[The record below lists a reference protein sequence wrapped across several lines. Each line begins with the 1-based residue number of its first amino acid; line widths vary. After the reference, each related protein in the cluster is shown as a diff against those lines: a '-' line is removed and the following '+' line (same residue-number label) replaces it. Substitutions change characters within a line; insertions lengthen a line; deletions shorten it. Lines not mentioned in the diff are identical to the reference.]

1 MNRGT
6 SRAIGFGLT
15 AVLLAALSSCDDRKS
30 TGATHQITGKLSD
43 EAGKPLSNVKVSVF
57 GYPKGNQETFAQVLE
72 VAGPADRYS
81 VDVPEGTYEAPRANV
96 SVTYHGRKYV
106 LPLAAADGTRDW
118 GEQKESKTG
127 LVRDFVWRVSGTRPT
142 VLGES
147 KEAAGFWGAAI
158 NLDKGAD
165 VGDFGTIEV
174 TLTPDGPLIDG
185 SAGKVLTFKR
195 VIPWQKHEDHLL
207 TDVPIGRYVASAKIF
222 ASGSDKAKALR
233 LVVTGGNPTKVDESS
248 SGSTAEKVVVE
259 FEQAEA
265 KPGVGAGGA
274 PGQEPKLYVPSL
286 LVFPEK
292 DRRVFQ

>member
-1 MNRGT
+1 MNGGT
-6 SRAIGFGLT
+6 SRAIGIGLT
-15 AVLLAALSSCDDRKS
+15 ALLVAALCSCDDKKG
-30 TGATHQITGKLSD
+30 TGATHQITGKLSN
-43 EAGKPLSNVKVSVF
+43 ETGKPLSNVKVSVF
-57 GYPKGNQETFAQVLE
+57 GYPKGNQETFAQVAE
-72 VAGPADRYS
+72 IAGPADRYS

-96 SVTYHGRKYV
+96 SVTYNGRKYV
-106 LPLAAADGTRDW
+106 LPLAAADNTRDW
-118 GEQKESKTG
+118 GGQKDSGAG
-127 LVRDFVWRVSGTRPT
+127 LVRDFVWRVSGARPT

-147 KEAAGFWGAAI
+147 KEAAGYWGAAI

-185 SAGKVLTFKR
+185 SAGKVLSYKR
-195 VIPWQKHEDHLL
+195 VIPWQRHEDHLL
-207 TDVPIGRYVASAKIF
+207 TDVPIGRYVTTAKIF
-222 ASGSDKAKALR
+222 ASGSEKGKPLR
-233 LVVTGGNPTKVDESS
+233 LVVTSGNPMKVDDSL
-248 SGSTAEKVVVE
+248 SGATAEKVVVE

-265 KPGVGAGGA
+265 KAGVGASGV